1 MFMRHFIFLFVGVLF
16 ICMIEEVP
24 LRNDPNWSIFKI
36 IFEVVSGYGTL
47 PPPPPATL
55 IVAFPAT
62 LTPWDSRGWPPRLQ
76 VRWG

>member
-47 PPPPPATL
+47 PPPATRHL
-55 IVAFPAT
+55 NALG
-62 LTPWDSRGWPPRLQ
+62 LTRPRLQ